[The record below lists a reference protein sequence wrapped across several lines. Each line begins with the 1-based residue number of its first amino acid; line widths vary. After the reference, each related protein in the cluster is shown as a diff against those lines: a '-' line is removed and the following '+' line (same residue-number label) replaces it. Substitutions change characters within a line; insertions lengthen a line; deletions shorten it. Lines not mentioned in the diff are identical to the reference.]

1 VFWQGAFAEIS
12 SQFGGISMS
21 LNAEE
26 LFSDRALGFRPSEI
40 RELLKLVDSPEII
53 SLAGGMPDD
62 RFFPIDRVIEAST
75 FALKEYGKKA
85 LQYGSTE
92 GIKKLRVL
100 LMDRMEKEGVQGLE
114 LDNLIISTAS
124 QQGLSLVAQVFV
136 NPGDTVIV
144 EEPSYL
150 GGIQACA
157 SMQAKFCTV
166 PLDNDG
172 MQMDVLEEKLKELK
186 RAHIRPKFLYT
197 IPNFHNPA
205 GVTMSL
211 ERRKR
216 LIQLAD
222 EYNLLI
228 VEDDPYGEIRFEG
241 ESLPSLLALA
251 GKDRVVA
258 LRTFSKIS
266 FPGLRLGWI
275 VAREDIMNK
284 IICGKQ
290 AADLCSPAMT
300 QYISYEFISR
310 GWLDDYVA
318 VVRREYPKKKNAMI
332 TALENYFP
340 DGASWTNPQGGLFVW
355 AKTPDCIDTNAMFRE
370 AIEAKVAYVVGIAF
384 YPHRNDNCHMR
395 LNFSAV
401 DPDHITEGIHRLGDL
416 LKSKI

>member
-1 VFWQGAFAEIS
+1 
-12 SQFGGISMS
+12 MS

-26 LFSDRALGFRPSEI
+26 LFSERALSFRPSEI
-40 RELLKLVDSPEII
+40 RELLKLVDNPEII

-75 FALKEYGKKA
+75 FALREYGKKA

-100 LMDRMEKEGVQGLE
+100 LMDRMEKEGVKGIDLE
-114 LDNLIISTAS
+114 NVLISTAS

-136 NPGDTVIV
+136 NPGDTIIV

-150 GGIQACA
+150 GAIQAFA
-157 SMQAKFCTV
+157 SMQAKFCTI

-172 MQMDVLEEKLKELK
+172 MQMDILEDRLKELQK
-186 RAHIRPKFLYT
+186 AHIRPKFVYT
-197 IPNFHNPA
+197 VPNFHNPA
-205 GVTMSL
+205 GVTMTL
-211 ERRKR
+211 ERRKK
-216 LIQLAD
+216 LIELAHTYD
-222 EYNLLI
+222 LLI

-241 ESLPSLLALA
+241 EPIPSLLALS
-251 GKDRVVA
+251 GKDRVVE

-284 IICGKQ
+284 IIVGKQ

-310 GWLDDYVA
+310 GWLDEYVDI
-318 VVRREYPKKKNAMI
+318 VRREYPKKKNAMI
-332 TALENYFP
+332 SALEQYFP
-340 DGASWTNPQGGLFVW
+340 AGASWTDPQGGLFVW
-355 AKTPDCIDTNAMFRE
+355 VKVPESIDTAAMLRE
-370 AIEAKVAYVVGIAF
+370 AISAKVAYVVGIAF

-401 DPDHITEGIHRLGDL
+401 DPEHIIEGVHRLGDL
-416 LKSKI
+416 LKSKM

>member
-1 VFWQGAFAEIS
+1 
-12 SQFGGISMS
+12 MS

-26 LFSDRALGFRPSEI
+26 LFSERALSFRPSEI

-53 SLAGGMPDD
+53 SLAGGMPDG

-75 FALKEYGKKA
+75 FALREYGKKA

-100 LMDRMEKEGVQGLE
+100 LMDRMEKEGVNNIDLE
-114 LDNLIISTAS
+114 NVIISTAS

-150 GGIQACA
+150 GAIQACA

-166 PLDNDG
+166 ALDKDG
-172 MQMDVLEEKLKELK
+172 MQMDILEDRLKELQT
-186 RAHIRPKFLYT
+186 AHIRPKFVYT
-197 IPNFHNPA
+197 VPNFHNPA
-205 GVTMSL
+205 GVTMTL
-211 ERRKR
+211 ERRKK
-216 LIQLAD
+216 LIELAHTYD
-222 EYNLLI
+222 LLI

-241 ESLPSLLALA
+241 EPIPSLLALG

-284 IICGKQ
+284 IIVGKQ

-300 QYISYEFISR
+300 QYIAYEFISR
-310 GWLDDYVA
+310 GWLDDYVN

-332 TALENYFP
+332 AALEQYFP
-340 DGASWTNPQGGLFVW
+340 VGSSWTNPQGGLFVW
-355 AKTPDCIDTNAMFRE
+355 VKAPESIDTAAMFRE
-370 AIEAKVAYVVGIAF
+370 AINAKVAYVVGIAF
-384 YPHRNDNCHMR
+384 YPHRDDNCHMR

-401 DPDHITEGIHRLGDL
+401 DPEHITEGVHRLGNL

>member
-1 VFWQGAFAEIS
+1 
-12 SQFGGISMS
+12 MS

-26 LFSDRALGFRPSEI
+26 LFSERALGFRPSEI
-40 RELLKLVDSPEII
+40 RELLKLVDRPEII

-62 RFFPIDRVIEAST
+62 RFFPVDRVIEAST

-92 GIKKLRVL
+92 GIKKLRIL
-100 LMDRMEKEGVQGLE
+100 LMERMEKEGVRGLG
-114 LDNLIISTAS
+114 LDNVIISTAS

-150 GGIQACA
+150 GAIQAFG

-172 MQMDVLEEKLKELK
+172 MQMDVLEERLKELQK
-186 RAHIRPKFLYT
+186 AHIRPKFLYT
-197 IPNFHNPA
+197 VPNFHNPA

-216 LIQLAD
+216 LMELAS

-251 GKDRVVA
+251 GKERVVA

-300 QYISYEFISR
+300 QYICYEFISR
-310 GWLDDYVA
+310 GWLDEYVD
-318 VVRREYPKKKNAMI
+318 VVRREYPRKKNAMI
-332 TALENYFP
+332 AALEKYFP
-340 DGASWTNPQGGLFVW
+340 AEASWTNPQGGLFVW
-355 AKTPDCIDTNAMFRE
+355 VKAPECIDTTAMFRE
-370 AIEAKVAYVVGIAF
+370 AISAKVAYVVGIAF

-401 DPDHITEGIHRLGDL
+401 DPDHITEGVHRLGDL

>member
-1 VFWQGAFAEIS
+1 
-12 SQFGGISMS
+12 MS

-26 LFSDRALGFRPSEI
+26 LFSERALGFRPSEI
-40 RELLKLVDSPEII
+40 RELLKLVDRPEII

-62 RFFPIDRVIEAST
+62 RFFPVDRVIEAST

-92 GIKKLRVL
+92 GIKKLRIL
-100 LMDRMEKEGVQGLE
+100 LMERMEKEGVRGLG
-114 LDNLIISTAS
+114 LDNVIISTAS

-150 GGIQACA
+150 GAIQAFG

-172 MQMDVLEEKLKELK
+172 MQMDVLEERLKELQK
-186 RAHIRPKFLYT
+186 AHIRPKFLYT
-197 IPNFHNPA
+197 VPNFHNPA

-216 LIQLAD
+216 LMELAS

-251 GKDRVVA
+251 GKERVVE

-300 QYISYEFISR
+300 QYICYEFISR
-310 GWLDDYVA
+310 GWLDEYVD
-318 VVRREYPKKKNAMI
+318 VVRREYPRKKNAMI
-332 TALENYFP
+332 AALEKYFP
-340 DGASWTNPQGGLFVW
+340 AEASWTNPQGGLFVW
-355 AKTPDCIDTNAMFRE
+355 VKAPECIDTTAMFRE
-370 AIEAKVAYVVGIAF
+370 AISAKVAYVVGIAF

-401 DPDHITEGIHRLGDL
+401 DPDHITEGVHRLGDL

>member
-1 VFWQGAFAEIS
+1 
-12 SQFGGISMS
+12 MS

-26 LFSDRALGFRPSEI
+26 LFSERALGFRPSEI

-62 RFFPIDRVIEAST
+62 RFFPIDRVVEAST

-92 GIKKLRVL
+92 GIKKLRIL
-100 LMDRMEKEGVQGLE
+100 LMERMEKEGVQGLE
-114 LDNLIISTAS
+114 LDNVIISTAS
-124 QQGLSLVAQVFV
+124 QQGLSLVAQVFI

-166 PLDNDG
+166 PLDSEG
-172 MQMDVLEEKLKELK
+172 LETDVLEERLKELQA
-186 RAHIRPKFLYT
+186 AHVRPKFLYT

-216 LIQLAD
+216 LLELA
-222 EYNLLI
+222 EQYNLLI

-241 ESLPSLLALA
+241 EPLPSLLALA
-251 GKDRVVA
+251 GKERVVG

-275 VAREDIMNK
+275 VARDDIMNK
-284 IICGKQ
+284 IIVGKQ
-290 AADLCSPAMT
+290 AADLCSPALT
-300 QYISYEFISR
+300 QYVSYEFISR

-332 TALENYFP
+332 AALEKYFP
-340 DGASWTNPQGGLFVW
+340 ADASWTDPQGGLFVW
-355 AKTPDCIDTNAMFRE
+355 AKAPECIDTNAMFRE

-384 YPHRNDNCHMR
+384 YPNRNDNCHMR

>member
-1 VFWQGAFAEIS
+1 
-12 SQFGGISMS
+12 MS

-26 LFSDRALGFRPSEI
+26 LFSERALGFRPSEI

-62 RFFPIDRVIEAST
+62 RFFPIDRVIEATT
-75 FALKEYGKKA
+75 FALREYGKKA

-100 LMDRMEKEGVQGLE
+100 LMDRMENEGVKGID
-114 LDNLIISTAS
+114 LDNVIISTAS

-150 GGIQACA
+150 GAIQAFG

-172 MQMDVLEEKLKELK
+172 MQMDMLEERLKELQK
-186 RAHIRPKFLYT
+186 AKIRPKFVYT
-197 IPNFHNPA
+197 VPNFHNPA
-205 GVTMSL
+205 GVTMTL
-211 ERRKR
+211 ERRKK
-216 LIQLAD
+216 LIELAHQYD
-222 EYNLLI
+222 LLI

-241 ESLPSLLALA
+241 EPIPSLLALD
-251 GKDRVVA
+251 GKDRVVG

-275 VAREDIMNK
+275 VAREDIMSK
-284 IICGKQ
+284 IIVGKQ

-300 QYISYEFISR
+300 QYIAYEFVSR
-310 GWLDDYVA
+310 GWLDDYVD
-318 VVRREYPKKKNAMI
+318 VVRREYPRKKNAMI
-332 TALENYFP
+332 AALEQHFP
-340 DGASWTNPQGGLFVW
+340 AGSSWTDPQGGLFVW
-355 AKTPDCIDTNAMFRE
+355 AKVPDSIDTAAMFRD
-370 AIEAKVAYVVGIAF
+370 AINAKVAYVVGIAF

-401 DPDHITEGIHRLGDL
+401 DPEHITEGIHRLGDL
-416 LKSKI
+416 LKSRI

>member
-1 VFWQGAFAEIS
+1 
-12 SQFGGISMS
+12 MS

-26 LFSDRALGFRPSEI
+26 LFSERALGFRPSEI

-62 RFFPIDRVIEAST
+62 RFFPIDRVIEATT
-75 FALKEYGKKA
+75 FALREYGKKA

-100 LMDRMEKEGVQGLE
+100 LMDRMENEGVKGID
-114 LDNLIISTAS
+114 LDNVIISTAS

-150 GGIQACA
+150 GAIQAFG

-172 MQMDVLEEKLKELK
+172 MRMDMLEERLKELQK
-186 RAHIRPKFLYT
+186 AKIRPKFVYT
-197 IPNFHNPA
+197 VPNFHNPA
-205 GVTMSL
+205 GVTMTL
-211 ERRKR
+211 ERRKK
-216 LIQLAD
+216 LIELAHQYD
-222 EYNLLI
+222 LLI

-241 ESLPSLLALA
+241 EQIPSLLALD
-251 GKDRVVA
+251 GKDRVVG

-275 VAREDIMNK
+275 VAREDIMSK
-284 IICGKQ
+284 IIVGKQ

-300 QYISYEFISR
+300 QYIAYEFVSR
-310 GWLDDYVA
+310 GWLDDYVD
-318 VVRREYPKKKNAMI
+318 VVRREYPRKKNAMI
-332 TALENYFP
+332 SALEQYFP
-340 DGASWTNPQGGLFVW
+340 AGSSWTDPQGGLFVW
-355 AKTPDCIDTNAMFRE
+355 VKAPDSIDTAAMFRD
-370 AIEAKVAYVVGIAF
+370 AINAKVAYVVGIAF
-384 YPHRNDNCHMR
+384 YPHRDDNCHMR

-401 DPDHITEGIHRLGDL
+401 DPEHITEGIHRLGDL

>member
-1 VFWQGAFAEIS
+1 
-12 SQFGGISMS
+12 MS

-26 LFSDRALGFRPSEI
+26 LFSERALSFRPSEI

-75 FALKEYGKKA
+75 FALREYGKKA

-100 LMDRMEKEGVQGLE
+100 LMDRMEKEGVKGIDLE
-114 LDNLIISTAS
+114 NVLISTAS

-150 GGIQACA
+150 GAIQAFA
-157 SMQAKFCTV
+157 SMQAKFCTI

-172 MQMDVLEEKLKELK
+172 MQMDILEDKLKELQK
-186 RAHIRPKFLYT
+186 AHIRPKFVYT
-197 IPNFHNPA
+197 VPNFHNPA
-205 GVTMSL
+205 GVTMTL
-211 ERRKR
+211 ERRKK
-216 LIQLAD
+216 LIELAHTYD
-222 EYNLLI
+222 LLI

-241 ESLPSLLALA
+241 EPIPSLLALS
-251 GKDRVVA
+251 GKDRVVE

-266 FPGLRLGWI
+266 FPGLRLGWV

-284 IICGKQ
+284 IIVGKQ
-290 AADLCSPAMT
+290 AADLCSPALT
-300 QYISYEFISR
+300 QYISYEFVSR
-310 GWLDDYVA
+310 GWLDEYVA

-332 TALENYFP
+332 SALEQYFP
-340 DGASWTNPQGGLFVW
+340 AGSSWTDPQGGLFVW
-355 AKTPDCIDTNAMFRE
+355 AKVPEAIDTAAMFRE
-370 AIEAKVAYVVGIAF
+370 AISAKVAYVVGIAF

-401 DPDHITEGIHRLGDL
+401 DPEHITEGIHRLGDL
-416 LKSKI
+416 LKSKM

>member
-1 VFWQGAFAEIS
+1 
-12 SQFGGISMS
+12 MS

-26 LFSDRALGFRPSEI
+26 LFSERALGFRPSEI

-75 FALKEYGKKA
+75 FALREYGKKA

-100 LMDRMEKEGVQGLE
+100 LMDRMENEGVKGIDLG
-114 LDNLIISTAS
+114 NLIISTAS

-136 NPGDTVIV
+136 NPGDTIVV

-150 GGIQACA
+150 GAIQAFG
-157 SMQAKFCTV
+157 SMQAEFCTV
-166 PLDNDG
+166 PLDKDG
-172 MQMDVLEEKLKELK
+172 MQMDILEDRLKELQK
-186 RAHIRPKFLYT
+186 AHIRPKFVYT
-197 IPNFHNPA
+197 VPNFHNPA
-205 GVTMSL
+205 GVTMTL
-211 ERRKR
+211 ERRKK
-216 LIQLAD
+216 LIELAHTYD
-222 EYNLLI
+222 LLI
-228 VEDDPYGEIRFEG
+228 IEDDPYGEIRFEG
-241 ESLPSLLALA
+241 EPIPSLLALG

-275 VAREDIMNK
+275 VAREDIMGK
-284 IICGKQ
+284 IIVGKQ

-300 QYISYEFISR
+300 QYIAYEFVSR
-310 GWLDDYVA
+310 GWLDDYINVI
-318 VVRREYPKKKNAMI
+318 RREYPRKKNAMI
-332 TALENYFP
+332 SALEQYFP
-340 DGASWTNPQGGLFVW
+340 VGSSWTDPQGGLFVW
-355 AKTPDCIDTNAMFRE
+355 VKAPESIDTVAMFRE
-370 AIEAKVAYVVGIAF
+370 AINAKVAYVVGIAF
-384 YPHRNDNCHMR
+384 YPHRDDNCHMR

-401 DPDHITEGIHRLGDL
+401 DPEHITEGVHRLGDL

>member
-1 VFWQGAFAEIS
+1 
-12 SQFGGISMS
+12 MS

-26 LFSDRALGFRPSEI
+26 LFSERALSFRPSEI

-75 FALKEYGKKA
+75 FALREYGKKA

-100 LMDRMEKEGVQGLE
+100 LMDRMENEGVKGIDLG
-114 LDNLIISTAS
+114 NVIISTAS

-136 NPGDTVIV
+136 NPGDTIVV

-150 GGIQACA
+150 GAIQAFG
-157 SMQAKFCTV
+157 SMQAEFCTV
-166 PLDNDG
+166 PLDKDG
-172 MQMDVLEEKLKELK
+172 MQMDILEDRLKELQT
-186 RAHIRPKFLYT
+186 AHIRPKFVYT
-197 IPNFHNPA
+197 VPNFHNPA
-205 GVTMSL
+205 GVTMTL
-211 ERRKR
+211 ERRKK
-216 LIQLAD
+216 LIELAHTYD
-222 EYNLLI
+222 LLI
-228 VEDDPYGEIRFEG
+228 IEDDPYGEIRFEG
-241 ESLPSLLALA
+241 EPIPSLLALG

-275 VAREDIMNK
+275 VAREDIMSK
-284 IICGKQ
+284 IIVGKQ

-300 QYISYEFISR
+300 QYIAYEFVSR
-310 GWLDDYVA
+310 GWLDDYIN

-332 TALENYFP
+332 SALEQYFP
-340 DGASWTNPQGGLFVW
+340 VGSSWTDPQGGLFVW
-355 AKTPDCIDTNAMFRE
+355 VKAPESIDTAAMFRE
-370 AIEAKVAYVVGIAF
+370 AINAKVAYVVGIAF
-384 YPHRNDNCHMR
+384 YPHRDDNCHMR

-401 DPDHITEGIHRLGDL
+401 DPGHITEGVHRLGDL

>member
-1 VFWQGAFAEIS
+1 
-12 SQFGGISMS
+12 MS

-26 LFSDRALGFRPSEI
+26 LFSERALSFRPSEI
-40 RELLKLVDSPEII
+40 RELLKFVDSPEII
-53 SLAGGMPDD
+53 SLAGGMPDG

-75 FALKEYGKKA
+75 FALREYGKKA

-100 LMDRMEKEGVQGLE
+100 LMDRMENEGVKGID
-114 LDNLIISTAS
+114 LDNVIVSTAS

-150 GGIQACA
+150 GAIQAFA

-166 PLDNDG
+166 PLDKDG
-172 MQMDVLEEKLKELK
+172 MQMDILEDRLKELQK
-186 RAHIRPKFLYT
+186 AHIRPKFVYT
-197 IPNFHNPA
+197 VPNFHNPA
-205 GVTMSL
+205 GVTMTL
-211 ERRKR
+211 ERRKK
-216 LIQLAD
+216 LIELAHTYD
-222 EYNLLI
+222 LLI
-228 VEDDPYGEIRFEG
+228 IEDDPYGEIRFEG
-241 ESLPSLLALA
+241 EPIPSLLALG

-275 VAREDIMNK
+275 VAREDIMSK
-284 IICGKQ
+284 IIVGKQ

-300 QYISYEFISR
+300 QYIAYEFVSR
-310 GWLDDYVA
+310 GWLDDYVN

-332 TALENYFP
+332 SALEQYFP
-340 DGASWTNPQGGLFVW
+340 AGASWTDPQGGLFVW
-355 AKTPDCIDTNAMFRE
+355 VKVPESIDTAAMLRE
-370 AIEAKVAYVVGIAF
+370 AISAKVAYVVGIAF

-401 DPDHITEGIHRLGDL
+401 DPEHITEGVHRLGDL
-416 LKSKI
+416 LKSKM

>member
-1 VFWQGAFAEIS
+1 
-12 SQFGGISMS
+12 MS

-26 LFSDRALGFRPSEI
+26 LFSERALGFRPSEI

-53 SLAGGMPDD
+53 SLAGGMPDG

-75 FALKEYGKKA
+75 FALREYGKKA

-100 LMDRMEKEGVQGLE
+100 LMDRMENEGVKGIDLA
-114 LDNLIISTAS
+114 NVIVSTAS

-150 GGIQACA
+150 GAIQAFA
-157 SMQAKFCTV
+157 SMQAEFCTV
-166 PLDNDG
+166 PLDKDG
-172 MQMDVLEEKLKELK
+172 MQMDILEDRLKELQK
-186 RAHIRPKFLYT
+186 AHIRPKFVYT
-197 IPNFHNPA
+197 VPNFHNPA
-205 GVTMSL
+205 GVTMTL
-211 ERRKR
+211 ERRKK
-216 LIQLAD
+216 LIELAHTYD
-222 EYNLLI
+222 LLI
-228 VEDDPYGEIRFEG
+228 IEDDPYGEIRFEG
-241 ESLPSLLALA
+241 EPIPSLLALG
-251 GKDRVVA
+251 GKDRVVV

-275 VAREDIMNK
+275 VAREDIMSK
-284 IICGKQ
+284 IIVGKQ

-300 QYISYEFISR
+300 QYIAYEFVSR
-310 GWLDDYVA
+310 GWLDDYVN

-332 TALENYFP
+332 SALEQYFP
-340 DGASWTNPQGGLFVW
+340 VGSSWTDPQGGLFVW
-355 AKTPDCIDTNAMFRE
+355 VKAPESIDTAAMFRE
-370 AIEAKVAYVVGIAF
+370 AINAKVAYVVGIAF
-384 YPHRNDNCHMR
+384 YPHRDDNCHMR

-401 DPDHITEGIHRLGDL
+401 DPEHITEGVHRLGDL

>member
-1 VFWQGAFAEIS
+1 
-12 SQFGGISMS
+12 MS

-26 LFSDRALGFRPSEI
+26 LFSERALGFRPSEI

-75 FALKEYGKKA
+75 FALREYGKKA

-100 LMDRMEKEGVQGLE
+100 LMDRMENEGVRSID
-114 LDNLIISTAS
+114 LDNVIISTAS
-124 QQGLSLVAQVFV
+124 QQGLSLMAQVFV
-136 NPGDTVIV
+136 NPGDTIIV

-150 GGIQACA
+150 GAIQAFG

-166 PLDNDG
+166 PLDKDG
-172 MQMDVLEEKLKELK
+172 MQMDILEDRLKELQK
-186 RAHIRPKFLYT
+186 ANIRPKFVYT
-197 IPNFHNPA
+197 VPNFHNPA
-205 GVTMSL
+205 GVTMTL
-211 ERRKR
+211 ERRKK
-216 LIQLAD
+216 LIELAHAYD
-222 EYNLLI
+222 LLI
-228 VEDDPYGEIRFEG
+228 IEDDPYGEIRFEG
-241 ESLPSLLALA
+241 EPIPSLLALD

-275 VAREDIMNK
+275 VAREDIMSK
-284 IICGKQ
+284 IIVGKQ

-300 QYISYEFISR
+300 QYIAYEFVSR
-310 GWLDDYVA
+310 GWLDDYVE
-318 VVRREYPKKKNAMI
+318 VVRREYPRKKNAMI
-332 TALENYFP
+332 SALEQYFP
-340 DGASWTNPQGGLFVW
+340 AGSSWTDPQGGLFVW
-355 AKTPDCIDTNAMFRE
+355 VKAPESIDTAAIFRE
-370 AIEAKVAYVVGIAF
+370 AINAKVAYVVGIAF
-384 YPHRNDNCHMR
+384 YPHRDDHCHMR

-401 DPDHITEGIHRLGDL
+401 DPEHITEGVHRLGDL

>member
-1 VFWQGAFAEIS
+1 
-12 SQFGGISMS
+12 MS

-26 LFSDRALGFRPSEI
+26 LFSERALGFRPSEI

-75 FALKEYGKKA
+75 FALREYGKKA

-100 LMDRMEKEGVQGLE
+100 LMDRMENEGVKGIDLG
-114 LDNLIISTAS
+114 NVIVSTAS

-136 NPGDTVIV
+136 NPGDTIIV

-150 GGIQACA
+150 GAIQAFG
-157 SMQAKFCTV
+157 SMQAEFCTV
-166 PLDNDG
+166 PLDKDG
-172 MQMDVLEEKLKELK
+172 MQMDILEDRLKELQK
-186 RAHIRPKFLYT
+186 AHIRPKFVYT
-197 IPNFHNPA
+197 VPNFHNPA

-211 ERRKR
+211 ERRRK
-216 LIQLAD
+216 LIELAHTYD
-222 EYNLLI
+222 LLI
-228 VEDDPYGEIRFEG
+228 IEDDPYGEIRFEG
-241 ESLPSLLALA
+241 EPIPSLLALG
-251 GKDRVVA
+251 GKGRVVA

-275 VAREDIMNK
+275 VAREDIMSK
-284 IICGKQ
+284 IIVGKQ

-300 QYISYEFISR
+300 QYIAYEFVSR
-310 GWLDDYVA
+310 GWLDDYIN

-332 TALENYFP
+332 SALEQYFP
-340 DGASWTNPQGGLFVW
+340 VGSSWTDPQGGLFVW
-355 AKTPDCIDTNAMFRE
+355 VKAPESIDTAAMFRE
-370 AIEAKVAYVVGIAF
+370 AINAKVAYVVGIAF
-384 YPHRNDNCHMR
+384 YPHRDDNCHMR

-401 DPDHITEGIHRLGDL
+401 DPEHITEGVHRLGDL

>member
-1 VFWQGAFAEIS
+1 MQGAPAEIL

-26 LFSDRALGFRPSEI
+26 LFSERALGFRPSEI

-100 LMDRMEKEGVQGLE
+100 LIERMEKEGVRDLE
-114 LDNLIISTAS
+114 LDNVIISTAS

-166 PLDNDG
+166 PLDSEG
-172 MQMDVLEEKLKELK
+172 LQTDVLEERLKELQAA
-186 RAHIRPKFLYT
+186 RIRPKFLYT

-216 LIQLAD
+216 LVELA
-222 EYNLLI
+222 EQYNLLI

-241 ESLPSLLALA
+241 EPLPSLLALA
-251 GKDRVVA
+251 GKERVVA

-266 FPGLRLGWI
+266 FPGMRLGWI
-275 VAREDIMNK
+275 VARDDIMNK
-284 IICGKQ
+284 IVVGKQ
-290 AADLCSPAMT
+290 AADLCSPALT

-332 TALENYFP
+332 AALEKYFP
-340 DGASWTNPQGGLFVW
+340 TNTSWTNPQGGLFVW
-355 AKTPDCIDTNAMFRE
+355 AKAPECIDTNAMFRE

-384 YPHRNDNCHMR
+384 YPNRNDNCHMR

-401 DPDHITEGIHRLGDL
+401 DPEHITEGIRRLGDL

>member
-1 VFWQGAFAEIS
+1 
-12 SQFGGISMS
+12 MS

-26 LFSDRALGFRPSEI
+26 LFSERALGFRPSEI

-75 FALKEYGKKA
+75 FALREYGKKA

-100 LMDRMEKEGVQGLE
+100 LMDRMEKEGVSGIDLE
-114 LDNLIISTAS
+114 NVIISTAS

-150 GGIQACA
+150 GAIQACA

-166 PLDNDG
+166 ALDKDG
-172 MQMDVLEEKLKELK
+172 MQMDILEDRLKELEK
-186 RAHIRPKFLYT
+186 VHIRPKFIYT
-197 IPNFHNPA
+197 VPNFHNPA
-205 GVTMSL
+205 GVTMTL
-211 ERRKR
+211 ERRKK
-216 LIQLAD
+216 LIELATT
-222 EYNLLI
+222 YNLLI
-228 VEDDPYGEIRFEG
+228 IEDDPYGEIRFEG
-241 ESLPSLLALA
+241 EPIPSLLALG

-284 IICGKQ
+284 IIVGKQ

-300 QYISYEFISR
+300 QYISYEFVSR
-310 GWLDDYVA
+310 GWLDEYVD

-332 TALENYFP
+332 AALEKYFP
-340 DGASWTNPQGGLFVW
+340 AGSSWTDPQGGLFVW
-355 AKTPDCIDTNAMFRE
+355 AKVPENIDTGAMFRE
-370 AIEAKVAYVVGIAF
+370 AISARVAYVVGIAF
-384 YPHRNDNCHMR
+384 YPHRDDNCHMR

-401 DPDHITEGIHRLGDL
+401 DPEHITEGIHRLGDL
-416 LKSKI
+416 LKAKM

>member
-1 VFWQGAFAEIS
+1 
-12 SQFGGISMS
+12 MS

-26 LFSDRALGFRPSEI
+26 LFSERALGFRPSEI

-75 FALKEYGKKA
+75 FALREYGNKA

-100 LMDRMEKEGVQGLE
+100 LMDRMEKEGVRGIE
-114 LDNLIISTAS
+114 LDNVLISTAS

-136 NPGDTVIV
+136 NSGDTVIV

-150 GGIQACA
+150 GAIQAFG

-166 PLDNDG
+166 PLDKDG
-172 MQMDVLEEKLKELK
+172 MQMDILEDRLKELEK
-186 RAHIRPKFLYT
+186 SHIRPKFLYT
-197 IPNFHNPA
+197 VPNFHNPA
-205 GVTMSL
+205 GVTMTL
-211 ERRKR
+211 ERRKK
-216 LIQLAD
+216 LVELAD
-222 EYNLLI
+222 VYGLLI

-241 ESLPSLLALA
+241 EPIPSLLALG
-251 GKDRVVA
+251 GKDRVMA

-275 VAREDIMNK
+275 VAREDIMSK
-284 IICGKQ
+284 INVGKQ
-290 AADLCSPAMT
+290 AADLCSPALT
-300 QYISYEFISR
+300 QYIVYEFVSR
-310 GWLDDYVA
+310 GWLDDYVD

-332 TALENYFP
+332 AALEKYFP
-340 DGASWTNPQGGLFVW
+340 AGTSWTDPQGGLFVW
-355 AKTPDCIDTNAMFRE
+355 AKVPETIDTTTMFRE
-370 AIEAKVAYVVGIAF
+370 AINAKVAYVVGIAF
-384 YPHRNDNCHMR
+384 YPHRDDNCHMR

-401 DPDHITEGIHRLGDL
+401 DPEHITEGIHRLGDL

>member
-1 VFWQGAFAEIS
+1 
-12 SQFGGISMS
+12 MS

-26 LFSDRALGFRPSEI
+26 LFSERALGFRPSEI
-40 RELLKLVDSPEII
+40 RELLKLVDRPEII

-62 RFFPIDRVIEAST
+62 RFFPVDRVIEAST

-92 GIKKLRVL
+92 GIKKLRIL
-100 LMDRMEKEGVQGLE
+100 LMERMEKEGVRGLG
-114 LDNLIISTAS
+114 LDNVIISTAS

-150 GGIQACA
+150 GAIQAFG

-172 MQMDVLEEKLKELK
+172 MQMDVLEERLKELQK
-186 RAHIRPKFLYT
+186 AHIRPKFLYT
-197 IPNFHNPA
+197 VPNFHNPA

-216 LIQLAD
+216 LMELAS

-251 GKDRVVA
+251 GKERVVA

-300 QYISYEFISR
+300 QYICYEFISR
-310 GWLDDYVA
+310 GWLDEYVD
-318 VVRREYPKKKNAMI
+318 VVRREYPRKKNAMI
-332 TALENYFP
+332 AALEKYFP
-340 DGASWTNPQGGLFVW
+340 ANASWTNPQGGLFVW
-355 AKTPDCIDTNAMFRE
+355 VKAPECIDTTAMFRE
-370 AIEAKVAYVVGIAF
+370 AISAKVAYVVGIAF

-401 DPDHITEGIHRLGDL
+401 DPDHITEGVHRLGDL

>member
-1 VFWQGAFAEIS
+1 
-12 SQFGGISMS
+12 MS

-26 LFSDRALGFRPSEI
+26 LFSERALSFRPSEI

-53 SLAGGMPDD
+53 SLAGGMPDG

-75 FALKEYGKKA
+75 FALREYGKKA

-100 LMDRMEKEGVQGLE
+100 LMDRMEKEGVNDIDLE
-114 LDNLIISTAS
+114 NVIISTAS

-150 GGIQACA
+150 GAIQACA

-166 PLDNDG
+166 ALDKDG
-172 MQMDVLEEKLKELK
+172 MRMDVLEDRLKELQK
-186 RAHIRPKFLYT
+186 AHIRPKFVYT
-197 IPNFHNPA
+197 VPNFHNPA
-205 GVTMSL
+205 GVTMTL
-211 ERRKR
+211 ERRKK
-216 LIQLAD
+216 LIELAHTYD
-222 EYNLLI
+222 LLI

-241 ESLPSLLALA
+241 EAIPSLLALG

-284 IICGKQ
+284 IIIGKQ
-290 AADLCSPAMT
+290 AADLCSPALT
-300 QYISYEFISR
+300 QYIAYEFISR
-310 GWLDDYVA
+310 GWLDDYVDI
-318 VVRREYPKKKNAMI
+318 VRREYPKKKNAMI
-332 TALENYFP
+332 AALEQYFP
-340 DGASWTNPQGGLFVW
+340 AGSSWIDPQGGLFVW
-355 AKTPDCIDTNAMFRE
+355 VKVPENIDTAAMFRE
-370 AIEAKVAYVVGIAF
+370 AINAKVAYVVGIAF
-384 YPHRNDNCHMR
+384 YPNRDDNCHMR

-401 DPDHITEGIHRLGDL
+401 DPEHITEGVHRLGDL

>member
-1 VFWQGAFAEIS
+1 
-12 SQFGGISMS
+12 ML

-26 LFSDRALGFRPSEI
+26 LFSERALGFRPSEI

-75 FALKEYGKKA
+75 FALREYGNKA

-100 LMDRMEKEGVQGLE
+100 LMDRMEKEGVRGIE
-114 LDNLIISTAS
+114 LDNVLISTAS

-136 NPGDTVIV
+136 NSGDTVIV

-150 GGIQACA
+150 GAIQAFG

-166 PLDNDG
+166 PLDKDG
-172 MQMDVLEEKLKELK
+172 MQMDILEDRLKELEK
-186 RAHIRPKFLYT
+186 SHIRPKFLYT
-197 IPNFHNPA
+197 VPNFQNPA
-205 GVTMSL
+205 GVTMTL
-211 ERRKR
+211 ERRKK
-216 LIQLAD
+216 LVELAD
-222 EYNLLI
+222 VYGLLI

-241 ESLPSLLALA
+241 EPIPSLLALG
-251 GKDRVVA
+251 GKDRVMA

-284 IICGKQ
+284 IIIGKQ

-300 QYISYEFISR
+300 QYISYEFVSR
-310 GWLDDYVA
+310 GWLDDYVD

-332 TALENYFP
+332 AALEKYFP
-340 DGASWTNPQGGLFVW
+340 AGTSWTDPQGGLFVW
-355 AKTPDCIDTNAMFRE
+355 AKVPETIDTTTMFRE
-370 AIEAKVAYVVGIAF
+370 AINAKVAYVVGIAF
-384 YPHRNDNCHMR
+384 YPHRDDNCHMR

-401 DPDHITEGIHRLGDL
+401 DPEHITEGIHRLGDL

>member
-1 VFWQGAFAEIS
+1 
-12 SQFGGISMS
+12 MS

-26 LFSDRALGFRPSEI
+26 LFSERALGFRPSEI

-62 RFFPIDRVIEAST
+62 RFFPIDRVIEATT
-75 FALKEYGKKA
+75 FALREYGKKA

-100 LMDRMEKEGVQGLE
+100 LMDRMENEGVKGID
-114 LDNLIISTAS
+114 LDNVVISTAS

-150 GGIQACA
+150 GAIQAFG

-172 MQMDVLEEKLKELK
+172 MQMDMLEERLKELQK
-186 RAHIRPKFLYT
+186 AKIRPKFVYT
-197 IPNFHNPA
+197 VPNFHNPA
-205 GVTMSL
+205 GVTMTL
-211 ERRKR
+211 ERRKK
-216 LIQLAD
+216 LIELAHQYD
-222 EYNLLI
+222 LLI

-241 ESLPSLLALA
+241 EPIPSLLALD
-251 GKDRVVA
+251 GKDRVVG

-275 VAREDIMNK
+275 VAREDIMSK
-284 IICGKQ
+284 IIVGKQ

-300 QYISYEFISR
+300 QYIAYEFVSR
-310 GWLDDYVA
+310 GWLDDYVD
-318 VVRREYPKKKNAMI
+318 VVRREYPRKKNAMI
-332 TALENYFP
+332 AALEQYFP
-340 DGASWTNPQGGLFVW
+340 AGSSWTDPQGGLFVW
-355 AKTPDCIDTNAMFRE
+355 AKVPDGIDTAAMFRD
-370 AIEAKVAYVVGIAF
+370 AINAKVAYVVGIAF

-401 DPDHITEGIHRLGDL
+401 DPEHITEGIHRLGDL

>member
-1 VFWQGAFAEIS
+1 
-12 SQFGGISMS
+12 MS

-26 LFSDRALGFRPSEI
+26 LFSERALGFRPSEI

-62 RFFPIDRVIEAST
+62 RFFPIDRVVEAST

-100 LMDRMEKEGVQGLE
+100 LIDRMEKEGVRDLE
-114 LDNLIISTAS
+114 LDNVIISTAS

-166 PLDNDG
+166 PLDG
-172 MQMDVLEEKLKELK
+172 EGLQTDVLEERLKELQA
-186 RAHIRPKFLYT
+186 AHIRPKFLYT

-211 ERRKR
+211 ERRKK
-216 LIQLAD
+216 LVELAD
-222 EYNLLI
+222 QYNLLI

-241 ESLPSLLALA
+241 EPLPSLLALA
-251 GKDRVVA
+251 GKERVVA

-266 FPGLRLGWI
+266 FPGMRLGWI
-275 VAREDIMNK
+275 VARDDIMNK
-284 IICGKQ
+284 IVVGKQ
-290 AADLCSPAMT
+290 AADLCSPALT

-332 TALENYFP
+332 AALEKYFP
-340 DGASWTNPQGGLFVW
+340 ANASWTNPQGGLFVW
-355 AKTPDCIDTNAMFRE
+355 AKAPECIDTNAMFRE

-384 YPHRNDNCHMR
+384 YPNRNDNCHMR

-401 DPDHITEGIHRLGDL
+401 DPEHITEGIHRLGDL

>member
-1 VFWQGAFAEIS
+1 MRRQ
-12 SQFGGISMS
+12 SMS

-26 LFSDRALGFRPSEI
+26 LFSERALGFRPSEI

-75 FALKEYGKKA
+75 FALREYGKKA

-100 LMDRMEKEGVQGLE
+100 LMDRMENEGVKGID
-114 LDNLIISTAS
+114 LDNVIISTAS

-150 GGIQACA
+150 GAIQAFG

-172 MQMDVLEEKLKELK
+172 MQMDMLEERLKELQK
-186 RAHIRPKFLYT
+186 AKIRPKFVYT
-197 IPNFHNPA
+197 VPNFHNPA
-205 GVTMSL
+205 GVTMTL
-211 ERRKR
+211 ERRKK
-216 LIQLAD
+216 LIELAHQYD
-222 EYNLLI
+222 LLI

-241 ESLPSLLALA
+241 EPIPSLLALD
-251 GKDRVVA
+251 GKDRVVG

-275 VAREDIMNK
+275 VAREDIMSK
-284 IICGKQ
+284 IIVGKQ

-300 QYISYEFISR
+300 QYIAYEFVSR
-310 GWLDDYVA
+310 GWLDDYVD
-318 VVRREYPKKKNAMI
+318 VVRREYPRKKNAMI
-332 TALENYFP
+332 AALEQYFP
-340 DGASWTNPQGGLFVW
+340 AGSNWTDPQGGLFVW
-355 AKTPDCIDTNAMFRE
+355 VKAPDSIDTAAMFRE
-370 AIEAKVAYVVGIAF
+370 AINAKVAYVVGIAF
-384 YPHRNDNCHMR
+384 YPHRDDNCHMR

-401 DPDHITEGIHRLGDL
+401 DPEHITEGVRRLGDL

>member
-1 VFWQGAFAEIS
+1 
-12 SQFGGISMS
+12 MS

-26 LFSDRALGFRPSEI
+26 LFSERALGFRPSEI

-75 FALKEYGKKA
+75 FALREYGKKA

-100 LMDRMEKEGVQGLE
+100 LMDRMENEGVRSID
-114 LDNLIISTAS
+114 LDNIIISTAS

-136 NPGDTVIV
+136 NPGDTIIV

-150 GGIQACA
+150 GAIQAFG

-166 PLDNDG
+166 PLDKDG
-172 MQMDVLEEKLKELK
+172 MQMDMLEDRLKELQK
-186 RAHIRPKFLYT
+186 ANVRPKFVYT
-197 IPNFHNPA
+197 VPNFHNPA
-205 GVTMSL
+205 GVTMTL
-211 ERRKR
+211 ERRKK
-216 LIQLAD
+216 LLELAHQYD
-222 EYNLLI
+222 LLI
-228 VEDDPYGEIRFEG
+228 IEDDPYGEIRFEG
-241 ESLPSLLALA
+241 QPIPSLLALD
-251 GKDRVVA
+251 GKDRVVG

-275 VAREDIMNK
+275 VAREDIMSK
-284 IICGKQ
+284 IIVGKQ

-300 QYISYEFISR
+300 QYIAYEFVSR
-310 GWLDDYVA
+310 GWLDDYVE
-318 VVRREYPKKKNAMI
+318 VVRREYPRKKNAMI
-332 TALENYFP
+332 SALEQFFP
-340 DGASWTNPQGGLFVW
+340 VGSSWTDPQGGLFVW
-355 AKTPDCIDTNAMFRE
+355 VKAPGSIDTGAMFRE
-370 AIEAKVAYVVGIAF
+370 AINAKVAYVVGIAF
-384 YPHRNDNCHMR
+384 YPHRDDTCHMR

-401 DPDHITEGIHRLGDL
+401 DPEHITEGVHRLGDL

>member
-1 VFWQGAFAEIS
+1 
-12 SQFGGISMS
+12 MS

-26 LFSDRALGFRPSEI
+26 LFSERALGFRPSEI

-62 RFFPIDRVIEAST
+62 RFFPIDRVVEAST

-100 LMDRMEKEGVQGLE
+100 LIDRMEKEGVRDLE
-114 LDNLIISTAS
+114 LDNVIISTAS

-166 PLDNDG
+166 PLDDEG
-172 MQMDVLEEKLKELK
+172 LQTGVLEERLKELQA
-186 RAHIRPKFLYT
+186 AHIRPKFLYT

-216 LIQLAD
+216 LVELA
-222 EYNLLI
+222 EQYNLLI

-241 ESLPSLLALA
+241 EPLPSLLALA
-251 GKDRVVA
+251 GKERVVA
-258 LRTFSKIS
+258 LGTFSKIS
-266 FPGLRLGWI
+266 FPGMRLGWI
-275 VAREDIMNK
+275 VARDDIMNK
-284 IICGKQ
+284 IVVGKQ
-290 AADLCSPAMT
+290 AADLCSPALT

-332 TALENYFP
+332 AALEKYFP
-340 DGASWTNPQGGLFVW
+340 TNTSWTNPQGGLFVW
-355 AKTPDCIDTNAMFRE
+355 AKAPECIDTNAMFRE

-384 YPHRNDNCHMR
+384 YPNRNDNCHMR

-401 DPDHITEGIHRLGDL
+401 DPEHITEGIHRLGDL

>member
-1 VFWQGAFAEIS
+1 
-12 SQFGGISMS
+12 MS

-26 LFSDRALGFRPSEI
+26 LFSERALSFRPSEI

-75 FALKEYGKKA
+75 FALREYGKKA

-100 LMDRMEKEGVQGLE
+100 LMDRMEKEGVKGIDLE
-114 LDNLIISTAS
+114 NVLISTAS

-136 NPGDTVIV
+136 NPGDTIIV

-150 GGIQACA
+150 GAIQAFA
-157 SMQAKFCTV
+157 SMQAKFCTI

-172 MQMDVLEEKLKELK
+172 MQMDILEDRLKELQK
-186 RAHIRPKFLYT
+186 AHIRPKFVYT
-197 IPNFHNPA
+197 VPNFHNPA
-205 GVTMSL
+205 GVTMTL
-211 ERRKR
+211 ERRKK
-216 LIQLAD
+216 LIELAHTYD
-222 EYNLLI
+222 LLI

-241 ESLPSLLALA
+241 EPIPSLLALS
-251 GKDRVVA
+251 GKDRVVE

-284 IICGKQ
+284 IIVGKQ
-290 AADLCSPAMT
+290 AADLCSPALT
-300 QYISYEFISR
+300 QYISYEFVSR
-310 GWLDDYVA
+310 GWLDEYVA
-318 VVRREYPKKKNAMI
+318 VVRREYPKKKDAMI
-332 TALENYFP
+332 AALEQYFP
-340 DGASWTNPQGGLFVW
+340 VGSSWTDPQGGLFVW
-355 AKTPDCIDTNAMFRE
+355 AKVPDTIDTAAMLRE
-370 AIEAKVAYVVGIAF
+370 AISAKVAYVVGIAF

-401 DPDHITEGIHRLGDL
+401 DPEHITEGVHRLGDL
-416 LKSKI
+416 LKSKM